1 MRKSLFTL
9 ACTLCALFLLL
20 SPLSA
25 QGIGTPLG
33 KGGAGSKGPVKIT
46 ADSLLIQQKSRTAL
60 FSGNV
65 LATRGD
71 VKLKSKKLTVYYVE
85 VIVAGKKKT
94 KVKTLHAVG
103 NVHVTSKDQTATGNW
118 AKMNMDT
125 GIITM
130 GDTVF
135 LSQGKTTLKG
145 SKLEVNTKT
154 GISRLL
160 SNKKGGRVHGY
171 FGGSK

>member
-1 MRKSLFTL
+1 MRKILFTL
-9 ACTLCALFLLL
+9 TVTLCAIFLIAP
-20 SPLSA
+20 PLHA

-33 KGGAGSKGPVKIT
+33 KGGAGSQGPVKIT
-46 ADSLLIQQKSRTAL
+46 ADSLLVRQKSKTAL

-65 LATRGD
+65 FATRGN

-85 VIVAGKKKT
+85 TLVAGKKNT

-103 NVHVTSKDQTATGNW
+103 NVHVTSKDQVATGNW

-130 GDTVF
+130 GDNVLLT
-135 LSQGKTTLKG
+135 QGKTTLKG
-145 SKLEVNTKT
+145 SKLEVNSKT

-160 SNKKGGRVHGY
+160 SNKKGGRVQGY